1 MLLHNLCVLLLA
13 LMTLV
18 ASADTIEEGKLS
30 RDHHLPGYGE
40 PCNQARGVCCKSATC
55 MRVVGGE
62 EECVKPYVCCDRIL
76 GSCGE
81 YTPYSCLRH
90 GGRCKKECENN
101 EHEIHAK
108 CDDDDDDDYD
118 DDHNDDHDDDHDHHH
133 DYDKHDHEDEDHD
146 HDCHCCVKRCKENK
160 SCTDILGHCID
171 DLDDYIN
178 GTLLSTG
185 CEGHKCY
192 CYVQESCECDG
203 KVYFHNSVRPV
214 AKCLSAVCER
224 TSWKIYRH
232 PECCKFADR
241 YYSEGEMRFEGCKLF
256 KCVRGNWDK
265 ISSCRHECCPDTTTT
280 TTATTTIPAV

>member
-76 GSCGE
+76 G
-81 YTPYSCLRH
+81 
-90 GGRCKKECENN
+90 
-101 EHEIHAK
+101 
-108 CDDDDDDDYD
+108 
-118 DDHNDDHDDDHDHHH
+118 
-133 DYDKHDHEDEDHD
+133 
-146 HDCHCCVKRCKENK
+146 
-160 SCTDILGHCID
+160 
-171 DLDDYIN
+171 
-178 GTLLSTG
+178 
-185 CEGHKCY
+185 
-192 CYVQESCECDG
+192 SCECDG